1 MLPENKMSTPPTTSD
16 LNRQYQEKVARYE
29 TLVAGALAS
38 NDQSR
43 LRELRALNTEI
54 NGILEQM
61 LIDVRQGGTQ
71 REQLVATLN
80 RIQRDYNGLKDN
92 TDTLTLLRRIREGET
107 GATHKEFQ
115 MYLTGFLVICLGIL
129 AMVFFGDQ
137 IKLPTA
143 TSAMTPAS
151 TAPLV

>member
-1 MLPENKMSTPPTTSD
+1 MSTPPTTSD
-16 LNRQYQEKVARYE
+16 LDRQYQQKIASYE
-29 TLVAGALAS
+29 ALVTSALAN
-38 NDQSR
+38 NDRSKIPQ
-43 LRELRALNTEI
+43 LQALNAEI

-61 LIDVRQGGTQ
+61 LADLRQGGTP

-107 GATHKEFQ
+107 GATYKEFQ
-115 MYLTGFLVICLGIL
+115 MYLIGFFVICLGIL

-137 IKLPTA
+137 MKLPTA

>member
-16 LNRQYQEKVARYE
+16 LDRQYRTLIARYE
-29 TLVAGALAS
+29 TTITRALER
-38 NDQSR
+38 NDRSKI
-43 LRELRALNTEI
+43 RELQQMNEEI
-54 NGILEQM
+54 SGILEEM
-61 LIDVRQGGTQ
+61 LTDLRQGGNQ

-92 TDTLTLLRRIREGET
+92 TDTFTLLRRIREGET

-115 MYLTGFLVICLGIL
+115 MYLIGFFVICLGIL

-137 IKLPTA
+137 IKLPTV

-151 TAPLV
+151 TAPLA

>member
-1 MLPENKMSTPPTTSD
+1 MSTPPTTTD
-16 LNRQYQEKVARYE
+16 LDRQYREKIASYE
-29 TLVAGALAS
+29 ALVTRALAT
-38 NDQSR
+38 NDRSKIPQ
-43 LRELRALNTEI
+43 LQALNTEI

-61 LIDVRQGGTQ
+61 LADLRQGGTQ

-80 RIQRDYNGLKDN
+80 RIQRDYNGLKDS

-115 MYLTGFLVICLGIL
+115 MYLIGFLVICLGIL

-137 IKLPTA
+137 IKLPTT